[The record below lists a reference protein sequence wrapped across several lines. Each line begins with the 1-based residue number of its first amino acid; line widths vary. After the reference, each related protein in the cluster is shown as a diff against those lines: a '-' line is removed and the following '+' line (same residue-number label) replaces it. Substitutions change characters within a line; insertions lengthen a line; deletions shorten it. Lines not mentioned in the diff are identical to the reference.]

1 MVFGNGSV
9 VLVGVVAAF
18 GMLGEEMVESWEVEG
33 GKGGKRRGGGGGG
46 EGRAI
51 STDAQCKNK
60 WS

>member
-33 GKGGKRRGGGGGG
+33 GKGGKRRGGEGGGK
-46 EGRAI
+46 EEPLTKKI
-51 STDAQCKNK
+51 Q
-60 WS
+60 